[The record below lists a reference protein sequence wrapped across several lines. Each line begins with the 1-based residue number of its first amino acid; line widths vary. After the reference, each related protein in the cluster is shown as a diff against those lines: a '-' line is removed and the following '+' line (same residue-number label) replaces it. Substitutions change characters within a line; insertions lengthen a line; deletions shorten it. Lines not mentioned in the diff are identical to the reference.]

1 MNKYFLLVSLFLS
14 TSFLVSAAPKQ
25 KKVDTWID
33 ASIKAK
39 TELQTQL
46 QKTGMPIISSF
57 KKHKEKAEP
66 FAVDLK
72 GVDKLVLITAGGPD
86 GSDYDQAVWGNARL
100 IKADGTAVWLDE
112 VPFEY
117 GVAGWAKPKMNIN
130 AYDHEI
136 FIAGKEYKHGVFCH
150 ANGTLVYPIKGEYVR
165 FEAEVGIDDTS
176 SGGSVYFQA
185 LNVVPKFV
193 GDELIAKY
201 PEQIGML
208 GAMMDGLDTWLI
220 TPDASIEK
228 QAVEAMVGKLKD
240 GSYYKSVVQQ
250 IANEKDVNTQIRKY
264 LELFEK
270 LQDVYALQGE
280 LEWLN
285 IDAIKL
291 AFADMSKQKGFDA
304 AKYQPMLNELVQ
316 LQQKGF
322 SGIYKGD
329 EQAIADARK
338 ALDNKKAILLGNPLL
353 DADKIVA
360 VRYKL
365 GSTARQAMAPSLGTQ
380 ANNWSNQESARRSGF
395 DAEIVELSNLRGDM
409 QMKSIFKPI
418 VPDASIADL
427 RMHWDAN
434 RVMFTTLMGENDKR
448 WNVYEVKLDGTG
460 CKKLIENE
468 EPDLEF
474 YDGTYLPD
482 GRIIANSN
490 IGYQGVPCV
499 SGDDPVGNMVL
510 YTPEQK
516 NLRRLTFDQDANW
529 NPVVMNNGRVMYTR
543 WEYTDLTHYY
553 SRIVMH
559 MNPDGTENKAL
570 YGSGSMFP
578 NSTFDI
584 QPLPGHG
591 SAFVGI
597 ISGHHGVARSG
608 RLIIFDPTK
617 GRKNVQGMVQE
628 IPHRNRPIQE
638 LIKDEL
644 VNGVWPQFV
653 KPTPLNDKY
662 FLVAAKLDPQSLW
675 GLYLVDIY
683 DNVTCLMQAEGEG
696 YISPILV
703 KETKTP
709 PAIPDRVKL
718 NEKEATIFIQ
728 DIYEGEGLRGIPR
741 GTVKELRLHAY
752 EYAYVKTRSDHNWHG
767 IQSGWDIKRLL
778 GTVPVEE
785 DGSAIFKVPANT
797 PISIQP
803 IDKDG
808 VAVQWMRSWV
818 TGQPGEVV
826 SCIGCHEDQNQ
837 IPIPKRVMASQKAAA
852 PLKAPEGGVRSFTF
866 DLEIQPILDRACIAC
881 HNGEGK
887 AFDLRGGKKDKLG
900 YGTSYLNI
908 HPYVHR
914 QGGEGDMVVLQPY
927 EYHPNTSELVRI
939 LKKGHHNVK
948 LTDAEWLKLYNWIDY
963 NAPDKGYFDAN
974 VLGKEI
980 IPYQGFD
987 QIERRKELTDK
998 YANGM
1003 GVDWKKEIAD
1013 YASYLKAQGPI
1024 TPVMPEKAAPV
1035 KVKNVK
1041 AKGWPFDKAAI
1052 KDMLAKET
1060 SNRKEVEIAP
1070 GVKINFV
1077 RIPAGEF
1084 VMGSYNGESDAYPTA
1099 KVKIDKPFWMGEME
1113 ITNQQFNAIY
1123 PDHDSRFVDQ
1133 LWKDHVVQGYPANEP
1148 NQPVIRVNYNDA
1160 MDYCKQLSEKTGLN
1174 ITLPTEAQWEWACR
1188 AGSDSDFWYGDMN
1201 TDFGKYE
1208 NLADKTTLLFAVS
1221 GVDPKPMSPNS
1232 YWYKY
1237 YTYLPKEEGV
1247 DDGQLIQTGEKVY
1260 EANPFGLYNM
1270 HGNVSEWTRSDYVPY
1285 PYNPKTKLTSDHKVV
1300 RGGSYIERPKFSTAY
1315 ARKAYYPYQR
1325 VFNVGFRV
1333 IIED

>member
-1 MNKYFLLVSLFLS
+1 
-14 TSFLVSAAPKQ
+14 
-25 KKVDTWID
+25 
-33 ASIKAK
+33 

-353 DADKIVA
+353 DPDKIVA

-837 IPIPKRVMASQKAAA
+837 IPIPKRVMASQKAAV

>member
-14 TSFLVSAAPKQ
+14 TSFFVSAAQ
-25 KKVDTWID
+25 KKKKADTWID